1 MSSLETYTVEE
12 ANALLPYL
20 APTLVE
26 LREKYEEAA
35 RIRARMAAASAS
47 NGWSDAR
54 DDWATKLARV
64 SELFDRINDWNIEL
78 RDIAT
83 GLIDFPGEIGGERV
97 WLCWR
102 LGEPEVA
109 YWHPTNEGIDG
120 RRPL

>member
-1 MSSLETYTVEE
+1 VEE

-26 LREKYEEAA
+26 LREKYEEAE
-35 RIRARMAAASAS
+35 RIRTKMAGASAS
-47 NGWSDAR
+47 NGWSHTR
-54 DDWATKLARV
+54 DEWATKLARV
-64 SELFDRINDWNIEL
+64 SELFDRINDWNLEL
-78 RDIAT
+78 RDIST

-102 LGEPEVA
+102 LGETEVA
-109 YWHPTNEGIDG
+109 YWHPTTEGFDG